1 MKTKPRARLNS
12 GAAISNS
19 SLIPQESHAGQSSAI
34 GTALGVG
41 SSPVEECGRGALKR
55 KLQRGEIVVGPFVI
69 VPSCTLV
76 DALGYAGMDFCI
88 LDMEHGPLSAETC
101 ADLVIAAQG
110 ARLAPIIRVGENSEH
125 PIARALDIGAEGVQ
139 VPQVNTRADASRVV
153 HSAKYSPLGER
164 GLSVFTRAGCY
175 FKDAG
180 TVAGVS
186 HTVRQN
192 AETTVVV
199 HIEGKRGLL
208 NLESIMEVPG
218 IDVLFLGPYD
228 ISQSLG
234 VPGQVRSQK
243 VERALKQAAATA
255 RQRGRAVGSY
265 AKDTEMAKWLL
276 DLGVQY
282 LSINVD
288 ATIYM
293 QACER
298 MVREIR
304 RS

>member
-1 MKTKPRARLNS
+1 M
-12 GAAISNS
+12 
-19 SLIPQESHAGQSSAI
+19 AG
-34 GTALGVG
+34 
-41 SSPVEECGRGALKR
+41 CGRGLLKQ
-55 KLQRGEIVVGPFVI
+55 KLQRGEIVIGPFVI

-76 DALGYAGMDFCI
+76 DTLGYAGMDFCI
-88 LDMEHGPLSAETC
+88 LDMEHGPLSLETC

-110 ARLAPIIRVGENSEH
+110 AGVAPIIRVGENSEH

-139 VPQVNTRADASRVV
+139 VPQINTRTDASKVV
-153 HSAKYSPLGER
+153 RSAKYSPHGER
-164 GLSVFTRAGCY
+164 GLSVFTRAGY
-175 FKDAG
+175 YYKGTG
-180 TVAGVS
+180 TVAGTS
-186 HTVRQN
+186 HTDRQN

-199 HIEGKRGLL
+199 HIEGQRGLN
-208 NLESIMEVPG
+208 NLDEIMDIPG

-234 VPGQVRSQK
+234 IPGQVRSPK
-243 VERALKQAAATA
+243 VERALKLAAGKA
-255 RQRGRAVGSY
+255 RRRGRAIGSY

-298 MVREIR
+298 MVNEIR
-304 RS
+304 RT